1 MACLL
6 GVLSG
11 VFLLIWD
18 VFHANYVHKSL
29 SFDSAAFFTYMLPPI
44 IFYGGLAIERRLF
57 VSNLL
62 SILAFG
68 VLGTF
73 ISFSIL
79 GATLYWLS
87 LLPNV
92 LSVSDCFSLAAIF
105 AATDSVAVLQARAL
119 PCWRGWCCA
128 KCAQCGAR
136 GTCVQV
142 LRPESHPALYS
153 IVLGEG
159 VLNDA
164 TSVALLRSVP
174 APGDAVGDGGALT
187 AATLARMLTFFL
199 YVFAASCALGAS
211 SGLAIA
217 ATIKHLGPFSQPQE
231 VALVGALAFLS
242 YLLADLAGLSGILS
256 LFFCGM
262 AVSHYALQHVSR
274 PSRAALLNAF
284 ATLSYLLEGL
294 IFLYVGR
301 DALDP
306 VKWAN
311 ARFVQ
316 TMVLVVVIALLVA
329 VSRAIFVFPC
339 APAPAPRPSAMLCPP
354 PELRC
359 RAVRTGGMCVQDGV
373 AAQPLERQDN
383 HDEGQHRGVVG
394 GHDARRGERG
404 HGVLPL

>member
-11 VFLLIWD
+11 IALLIWD
-18 VFHANYVHKSL
+18 LFHRNFTHKAL

-44 IFYGGLAIERRLF
+44 IFYGGLAIKRKLF
-57 VSNLL
+57 VSNLV

-73 ISFSIL
+73 ISF
-79 GATLYWLS
+79 TLIGVFLYALA

-105 AATDSVAVLQARAL
+105 AATDSVAVLQV
-119 PCWRGWCCA
+119 CCLA
-128 KCAQCGAR
+128 ACMLLLTWSMRNFAGGTPAQHAGRRRLLVMILYMHQADLCSSPIGFGSLLILSAI
-136 GTCVQV
+136 QV

-164 TSVALLRSVP
+164 TSVALLRSVKP
-174 APGDAVGDGGALT
+174 SDADAALT
-187 AATLARMLTFFL
+187 PGLLLSMFTFFC
-199 YVFAASCALGAS
+199 YVFAASFALGAA
-211 SGLAIA
+211 SGLVIA
-217 ATIKHLGPFSQPQE
+217 AAMKHLGPFSQPQE

-242 YLLADLAGLSGILS
+242 YLSAEILGLSGILA

-262 AVSHYALQHVSR
+262 AVSHYALQHVNPR
-274 PSRAALLNAF
+274 SRAALLNAF
-284 ATLSYLLEGL
+284 ATLSYLLEGF

-306 VKWAN
+306 VKWSN
-311 ARFVQ
+311 ASFFQ
-316 TMVLVVVIALLVA
+316 TLFLVVVIAALVA
-329 VSRAIFVFPC
+329 TSRAIFVFPC
-339 APAPAPRPSAMLCPP
+339 APPCQPALHQLLWCAW
-354 PELRC
+354 
-359 RAVRTGGMCVQDGV
+359 
-373 AAQPLERQDN
+373 
-383 HDEGQHRGVVG
+383 
-394 GHDARRGERG
+394 
-404 HGVLPL
+404 